1 MLYHV
6 VDTETN
12 QVIVSYDIAV
22 KANRKAFELNT
33 KYKTARY
40 QVK

>member
-6 VDTETN
+6 VNRETA
-12 QVIVSYDIAV
+12 QIIVSYDNAV

-33 KYKTARY
+33 KYQTTRY
-40 QVK
+40 HVN

>member
-12 QVIVSYDIAV
+12 QTIVSYDIAV
-22 KANRKAFELNT
+22 KANRKADELNN
-33 KYKTARY
+33 KYQTTRY